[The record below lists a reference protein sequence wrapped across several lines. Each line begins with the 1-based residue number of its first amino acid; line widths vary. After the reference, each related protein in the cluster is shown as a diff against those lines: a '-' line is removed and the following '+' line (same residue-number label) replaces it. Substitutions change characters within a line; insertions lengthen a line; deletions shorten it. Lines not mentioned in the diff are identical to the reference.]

1 MMRTRPT
8 RPACRPRRVAAP
20 ALAGAALQHCHRPPA
35 GPIAARAPAMPRRRE
50 RPPPRPP
57 RRMAG
62 APAAPPPDRPD
73 LPTLAAA
80 DYYTRPSLAELAALP
95 PAELAAVPAFTVGRS
110 GVGEVTWTHPVDV
123 RGVDLTAAIELAPRQ
138 VSMDGGAAGAAALNA
153 PATVRLVGVW
163 RRDKATGAPRRGAA
177 ADAAM
182 RRKLRAHCDAAGL
195 TWGGYDGDGGVW
207 QFGVD
212 GFL

>member
-1 MMRTRPT
+1 MRQTQPT
-8 RPACRPRRVAAP
+8 RP
-20 ALAGAALQHCHRPPA
+20 RPPA
-35 GPIAARAPAMPRRRE
+35 RDAKMEGDAAAADTTAANGPPL
-50 RPPPRPP
+50 
-57 RRMAG
+57 
-62 APAAPPPDRPD
+62 DRPD

-95 PAELAAVPAFTVGRS
+95 PADLAAVPGFTVGRA

-123 RGVDLTAAIELAPRQ
+123 RGVDLAGAIELAPRQ